1 MTPETL
7 LLHVCCAHCAAYP
20 VKHWRQA
27 GYQVSAFWYNPNV
40 QPYLEHENR
49 LAAVRRLS
57 ETLELPLIETP
68 GYAFTE
74 HLRTVT
80 GHEAS
85 RCELCYR
92 LRLTRTAETA
102 RRMGFSGFTTTLLIS
117 HQQDRGEIA
126 AIGEEVARD
135 AGVKFLADDLS
146 RYYSESRRLTK
157 PMALYRQQYCGCVY
171 SEYERYSSTTLI
183 G

>member
-40 QPYLEHENR
+40 QPYLEHQNR
-49 LAAVRRLS
+49 LDAVSRLAG
-57 ETLELPLIETP
+57 TLELPLITTP
-68 GYAFTE
+68 GYGFIE
-74 HLRTVT
+74 HLRAVS
-80 GHEAS
+80 GREAS
-85 RCELCYR
+85 RCEVCYR
-92 LRLTRTAETA
+92 LRLGRTALAA
-102 RRMGFSGFTTTLLIS
+102 RRLGFSCFSTTLLIS

-126 AIGEEVARD
+126 AIGAEVAEQ

-157 PMALYRQQYCGCVY
+157 PLELYRQQYCGCVY

-183 G
+183 E